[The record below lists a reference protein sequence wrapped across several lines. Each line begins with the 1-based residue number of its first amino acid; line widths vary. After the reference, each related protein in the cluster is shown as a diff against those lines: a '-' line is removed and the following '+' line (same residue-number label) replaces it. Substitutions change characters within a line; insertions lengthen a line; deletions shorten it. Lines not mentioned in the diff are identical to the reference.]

1 LLFLAVLIIS
11 ITAVSTEV
19 LIKRH
24 EYLSE
29 VFRKILHFTAVSLAA
44 VIPLLLREHVLL
56 LLVTFLSTILVI
68 VVVSTDYLKS
78 IRKDE
83 EKSWGIIYF
92 SIIYT
97 LAIFILPAEHFN
109 ILSLSFLILAIADS
123 LAAIAGV
130 YFAGKTYRL
139 SGGTKSYLGS
149 IVFFFST
156 FLIALGFPL
165 IFSEYFMQGRLPFFY
180 LLHFAFVISIVLTTF
195 EALASQGFDNF
206 LIPLF
211 SIFLSFVFLTEI
223 NSPLLLQFTLGLVL
237 AGIVAALSYRAK
249 FLTADGSVSTFL
261 LAGFIFGLGGWKW
274 SIPILTFFILSS
286 LLSKVR
292 KEKNAVVESYFEKS
306 GTRDFMQVF
315 ANGGLGGVLVIINT
329 ISPSELFYY
338 GYVASLAAVCA
349 DTWSTELGTL
359 KVNKTYNILNFK
371 PVSQGMS
378 GGISIPGTLGGLAG
392 AIVIAVSGLFFF
404 ESNMLLLVIVIVGS
418 GFAGGLFDSI
428 LGATVQVQ
436 YKCKICGNV
445 TENVEHCGER
455 SQKFRG
461 LEIINND
468 FVNFL
473 SGVFGLIM
481 FILIWSIAVL

>member
-1 LLFLAVLIIS
+1 MLFLAVLVIV
-11 ITAVSTEV
+11 ITAVSTEM
-19 LIKRH
+19 LIRRN

-29 VFRKILHFTAVSLAA
+29 VFRKILHFTAISLSA

-56 LLVTFLSTILVI
+56 LLVSFLSTILVI

-97 LAIFILPAEHFN
+97 FAIFVLPYEYYYL
-109 ILSLSFLILAIADS
+109 LSMSFLILAIADS
-123 LAAIAGV
+123 LAAITGV
-130 YFAGKTYRL
+130 YFAKKTYRL
-139 SGGTKSYLGS
+139 SGIEKSYLGS
-149 IVFFFST
+149 VVFFFST
-156 FLIALGFPL
+156 FLIAIGLPL
-165 IFSEYFMQGRLPFFY
+165 LFSDYFLQGGLPLFY
-180 LLHFAFVISIVLTTF
+180 LLHFALIIAIVLTTF
-195 EALASQGFDNF
+195 EALSSQGFDNF

-211 SIFLSFVFLTEI
+211 SIILSVVFLRDEK
-223 NSPLLLQFTLGLVL
+223 SSLLFQFSLGLVL
-237 AGIVAALSYRAK
+237 AGIVAVLSYRAK
-249 FLTADGSVSTFL
+249 FLTANGSVSTFL

-315 ANGGLGGVLVIINT
+315 ANGGLGGVLVIMNT
-329 ISPSELFYY
+329 ISPSEWFFY

-378 GGISIPGTLGGLAG
+378 GGISLPGTLGGLAG
-392 AIVIAVSGLFFF
+392 AIVIAISGLFFF
-404 ESNMLLLVIVIVGS
+404 ESNMLLLTIIIVIS

-436 YKCKICGNV
+436 YKCKVCGDV
-445 TENVEHCGER
+445 TENAHHCGEKA
-455 SQKFRG
+455 QKFRG
-461 LEIINND
+461 FEIINND